1 MSKNKPLNINF
12 SREKEIG
19 YQRVYSRLPL
29 LTNLAL
35 SWDGVYFAYDN
46 QPAHETPEVVAPQLG
61 VAIFTQVPEGIEYE
75 QTLDGR
81 LYRKEVVKGDIVITP
96 ENMGTRARWNQ
107 TFGTILLGF
116 EPLVFK
122 RTIYEALDPDK
133 VEIIPHFAISDPLVY
148 QIGLALKSAL
158 ENYSMASRLYAET
171 MANALAV
178 HILQNYSV
186 KKPVIHDYTEG
197 LPRYKLQMVI
207 DYIHAHLN
215 EDIGL
220 KELAQLVQMSS
231 RYFLKLFKA
240 STGVTPHQFVI
251 RTRIELAKEL
261 LRAGKMSIAEVAVT
275 VGFANQSHLNLYF
288 KRLLGI
294 TPRQFQQ
301 K

>member
-1 MSKNKPLNINF
+1 MSKNKPLNIDF
-12 SREKEIG
+12 SREKEAG

-29 LTNLAL
+29 LTNLAF

-46 QPAHETPEVVAPQLG
+46 QPAHETPEVIAPQMG
-61 VAIFTQVPEGIEYE
+61 VAIFTQVPEDIEYE

-81 LYRKEVVKGDIVITP
+81 LYRKQVVKADIVITP
-96 ENMGTRARWNQ
+96 ENTATRARWNQ
-107 TFGTILLGF
+107 TFSTILLGF
-116 EPLVFK
+116 EPLIFK

-133 VEIIPHFAISDPLVY
+133 VEITPHFAISDPLVY

-158 ENYSMASRLYAET
+158 ENYSMGSRLYAET

-215 EDIGL
+215 QDIGL
-220 KELAQLVQMSS
+220 TELAQLVQMSS

-261 LRAGKMSIAEVAVT
+261 LQAGKMSIAEVAVT
-275 VGFANQSHLNLYF
+275 VGFASQGHLNLHF

-294 TPRQFQQ
+294 TPGQFQH